1 MGGNLKILVFTSNLG
16 SRQAA
21 KIREGFL
28 GAKGVELVEI
38 CGFKRPIEP
47 DPPFNCEVL
56 GTVSPRK
63 YFSRLM
69 NYIRAFFYLRKRVS
83 QFDIT
88 YTWGMDSG
96 VVLILAIIMSF
107 GKRVKFIYNI
117 RDIHP
122 LAEKNCRFGFF
133 FRRLE
138 KFVMENSDLVVSTSP
153 HFINKYAKKM
163 LGLKHVK
170 YMVLEN
176 KTPPELHAI
185 VDRKMLKTST
195 DGQTPV
201 IGYMGMMSYARVL
214 ENIKKASELGVK
226 FFLAGHNYCGESFQK
241 DLKKYPNIFYAG
253 PYKNPDDME
262 RLFEHC
268 DISWVVNND
277 FFKPESGDQWAMC
290 NRFYEALFFKK
301 PLIVQAE
308 GPHSDYVLKHD
319 IGVCIDTRDFDSAI
333 EIMRGISID
342 DINRWK
348 ANMENLDAA
357 DFMLSGDEYSEV
369 VGHTMSDQK

>member
-1 MGGNLKILVFTSNLG
+1 M
-16 SRQAA
+16 
-21 KIREGFL
+21 
-28 GAKGVELVEI
+28 
-38 CGFKRPIEP
+38 KR
-47 DPPFNCEVL
+47 C
-56 GTVSPRK
+56 
-63 YFSRLM
+63 
-69 NYIRAFFYLRKRVS
+69 
-83 QFDIT
+83 DII
-88 YTWGMDSG
+88 YTWGIDTG
-96 VVLILAIIMSF
+96 VTVLLAGLF
-107 GKRVKFIYNI
+107 LRTKAGFVYNI

-122 LAEKNCRFGFF
+122 LSEKNCKCGAF
-133 FRRLE
+133 FRFLERL
-138 KFVMENSDLVVSTSP
+138 VMKNARLVVSTSP
-153 HFINKYAKKM
+153 HFVNRYVKEI
-163 LGLKHVK
+163 LGLFGVN
-170 YMVLEN
+170 YFVLEN

-195 DGQTPV
+195 DGHSPV

-226 FFLAGHNYCGESFQK
+226 FFLAGHNYCGESFQE

-262 RLFEHC
+262 RLFECC
-268 DISWVVNND
+268 DMSWVVNND

-301 PLIVQAE
+301 PLIVQAD

-333 EIMRGISID
+333 EILRGISID
-342 DINRWK
+342 DVNRWK

-357 DFMLSGDEYSEV
+357 DFMLSGNEYSEV
-369 VGHTMSDQK
+369 VGQAMSVQQQ